1 MKKETTICDNCGD
14 EMEPYPHFT
23 MKKVGKVRVKVYGTV
38 EGVDTEL
45 DLCGNCIEY
54 QIKKLGEEES

>member
-1 MKKETTICDNCGD
+1 VKKEQFICDNCG
-14 EMEPYPHFT
+14 EEITEHPHFT
-23 MKKVGKVRVKVYGTV
+23 MKKAGKVRVFVHGIV

-45 DLCGNCIEY
+45 DLCGNCVEY